1 MQQSHEQPPESKQP
15 RSRLTK
21 ATASTAAIQP
31 LEITMTAVV
40 TTPEENTASSSSI
53 DGAHSSVERLQQY
66 QQAPSIQQQQ
76 QHSRQQ
82 QKVEQQQ
89 QHQQQHQQQSK
100 RQDARRKQSQ
110 HRHHVKSPVFTPDNS
125 VSPLLTPSPNTEAIT
140 FPTLPPPAKSST
152 IPSEAVV
159 ALQDAANGKYQAC

>member
-82 QKVEQQQ
+82 QQKVEQ
-89 QHQQQHQQQSK
+89 QQQHQQQSK

-125 VSPLLTPSPNTEAIT
+125 VSPLLTPSPNAEAIT

-159 ALQDAANGKYQAC
+159 ALQDAANGKYQTC